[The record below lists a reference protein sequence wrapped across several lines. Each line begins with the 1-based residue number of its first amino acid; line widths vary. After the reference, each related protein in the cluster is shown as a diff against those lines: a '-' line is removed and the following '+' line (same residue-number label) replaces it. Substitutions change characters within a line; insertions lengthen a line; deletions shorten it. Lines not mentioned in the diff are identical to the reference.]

1 MFGKN
6 NNLSK
11 SVSDTKKPHFKPNQG
26 EILLNAG
33 YTECYQNTC
42 HCDFGKRQM
51 LGNETMGGLAKKNV
65 TGHMGRQAGSSL
77 YSRKTSIKGTFRKNV
92 VCVKSESSGFYIL
105 SHNNGLLKRCN
116 SS

>member
-6 NNLSK
+6 NNSSK
-11 SVSDTKKPHFKPNQG
+11 SFSDTKTTHFKPNRG
-26 EILLNAG
+26 EILNVG
-33 YTECYQNTC
+33 NTECYQNTC

-51 LGNETMGGLAKKNV
+51 LGNETMGGLAKKCHRLH
-65 TGHMGRQAGSSL
+65 GLAGSSL
-77 YSRKTSIKGTFRKNV
+77 YTRKSSIKGTFRKNV
-92 VCVKSESSGFYIL
+92 VCVKSESSGFYIP